1 MNSMNSMNSRS
12 IVMAKSNNMSASS
25 SSMNISLNK
34 SFNKENTI
42 QKEQEG
48 GRMSS

>member
-1 MNSMNSMNSRS
+1 MISMNSMNS
-12 IVMAKSNNMSASS
+12 VLLWQSNNMSASS
-25 SSMNISLNK
+25 SSMNMSLNK

-48 GRMSS
+48 GGMSS